1 MKYQIKAFE
10 QINIASVA
18 HVIEINIDRQPAGRA
33 SFSDPKGAAARA
45 EAKFATNSIL
55 LKSEFAY
62 ARLRSLLG
70 DGPSVCPPFA
80 LCRRAFDCLERLS
93 VNSGPGFFH
102 LLSAVFRSN

>member
-18 HVIEINIDRQPAGRA
+18 HVIEINIKRQSAGRA
-33 SFSDPKGAAARA
+33 SFPQGGSNESRGA

-55 LKSEFAY
+55 LKSEFAST
-62 ARLRSLLG
+62 RLRSLLG

-80 LCRRAFDCLERLS
+80 LCRRALTVLS
-93 VNSGPGFFH
+93 V
-102 LLSAVFRSN
+102 